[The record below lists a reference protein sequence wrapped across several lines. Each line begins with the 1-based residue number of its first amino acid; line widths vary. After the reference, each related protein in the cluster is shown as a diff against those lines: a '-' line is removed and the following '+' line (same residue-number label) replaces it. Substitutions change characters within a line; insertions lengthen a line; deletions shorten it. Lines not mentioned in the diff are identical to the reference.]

1 MLPLRDVNPSR
12 RLPVVTITFIVIN
25 ILVFLYQQTLSEEEL
40 YTLALVP
47 FQVTHRFNLGVALTF
62 FSSMFMHANLLHI
75 GGNMLYLWIFGDNV
89 EDAMGHVRYILFYLL
104 SGVAA
109 ALSQILVT
117 PNTRIPMIGA
127 SGAIA
132 GVLGGY
138 LLLYPNA
145 RILSMVIMFY
155 FIRLVEVPAYILLG
169 LWFILQFFTGFASF
183 GTAGETGG
191 VAVFAHIGGFVF
203 GLLTVKLFTLGRRR
217 RPPGP
222 PSYYEVIRP
231 WGEDAWWR
239 DL

>member
-12 RLPVVTITFIVIN
+12 RVPVVTITFIAIN
-25 ILVFLYQQTLSEEEL
+25 ILVFLYQQTLSEEEQ
-40 YTLALVP
+40 YALALVP
-47 FQVTHRFNLGVALTF
+47 FQVTHRFNLDVALTF

-203 GLLTVKLFTLGRRR
+203 GLLTVKLFTLG
-217 RPPGP
+217 
-222 PSYYEVIRP
+222 
-231 WGEDAWWR
+231 
-239 DL
+239 

>member
-12 RLPVVTITFIVIN
+12 RVPVVTIAFIAIN

-40 YTLALVP
+40 YALALVP
-47 FQVTHRFNLGVALTF
+47 YQITHRFNLGEALTF
-62 FSSMFMHANLLHI
+62 FSSMFMHANVLHI
-75 GGNMLYLWIFGDNV
+75 GGNMLYLWIFGDNI
-89 EDAMGHVRYILFYLL
+89 EDAMGHIRYIVFYLL
-104 SGVAA
+104 AGIAA

-183 GTAGETGG
+183 GAAGETGG

-217 RPPGP
+217 RPPRP
-222 PSYYEVIRP
+222 PSYEVVRP
-231 WGEDAWWR
+231 WEENEWWR